1 MPGASPGR
9 YLYSGLNEL
18 LPDRFRSMNLVRLHR
33 GKLLLSIVFGV
44 LVMLGL
50 LIFGDYQQTIAALSQ
65 FRLEFLPVII
75 GLTLLN
81 YALRFV
87 KWHYYIRLLGATSVS
102 RVDSML
108 IFLTGMSMTVT
119 PGKVGEL
126 LKIGLLSSASGISFT
141 RIAPILVAER
151 MTDGLALLLL
161 ASGGI
166 VVFGL
171 GWEVL
176 VGTLALSAVVIG
188 LSQVRP
194 LALWVLGLGERLPVI
209 NTKVHLL
216 REFYEGS
223 FTLFRGFPLFIAILL
238 GTISWAG
245 ECLAFFFVLVALG
258 VEPSMMLVLQSAFIL
273 AVSTLA
279 GAFLLTPGGLGVAE
293 GGIAG
298 LTRFLVGTT
307 NEVAAAAT
315 IIIRICTLWFGVL
328 VGAIALA
335 IYTSRTHNDTVITPG
350 EVPVA

>member
-1 MPGASPGR
+1 
-9 YLYSGLNEL
+9 
-18 LPDRFRSMNLVRLHR
+18 MNLVRQHR
-33 GKLLLSIVFGV
+33 GKLLLSIAFGV

-50 LIFGDYQQTIAALSQ
+50 LIFGDLQQTMSALGQ
-65 FRLEFLPVII
+65 FQLQYLPVVI

-81 YALRFV
+81 YALRYV

-102 RVDSML
+102 KVDSLL

-126 LKIGLLSSASGISFT
+126 LKIGLLSAASGISFT

-171 GWEVL
+171 GWEVMI
-176 VGTLALSAVVIG
+176 GTLVLSAIVIG
-188 LSQVRP
+188 LSQIRP
-194 LALWVLGLGERLPVI
+194 LALFVLGLGERLPVVK
-209 NTKVHLL
+209 TKVHLL

-238 GTISWAG
+238 GVVSWAG
-245 ECLAFFFVLVALG
+245 ECLAYFFVLVALG
-258 VEPSMMLVLQSAFIL
+258 VEPSGLLVVQSAFIL

-298 LTRFLVGTT
+298 LTRFLVGTS
-307 NEVAAAAT
+307 NEVAAAGT

-328 VGAIALA
+328 IGAIALA
-335 IYTSRTHNDTVITPG
+335 IYTRRTHTETVITPD
-350 EVPVA
+350 EVPVG